1 MRLNTPLIDTLL
13 ERAAQM
19 EMHQIRYFLA
29 VAQTLNFTRAAEQCN
44 VSQPALTR
52 AIQQLEDELAGPL
65 IRREG
70 KLSHLTDLGQ
80 RMLPLMQQCYQ
91 SALSAK
97 SLASSLKKGAAA
109 SLSLALSPTIDTEL
123 LVTPLAEVQRTFP
136 GLQLGIWRGSAEG
149 VAERLKKGDVDLA
162 IAGPLQQDWDRLDT
176 WPLFQDSIGMAV
188 HHSHPLVNR
197 NAVEAGD
204 IKGMPIL
211 FNPECEYAE
220 HTSQHLDSLNIEIG
234 RGHQIRSQ
242 HDLVA
247 LLEGNLGIGILPR
260 STSARRN
267 ALRQVPIPGLDLSR
281 EIFLYGVAGR
291 QRTAVAEAL
300 VKLLRARDWSQ
311 VLN

>member
-1 MRLNTPLIDTLL
+1 
-13 ERAAQM
+13 M

-97 SLASSLKKGAAA
+97 SLATAMKKGTAA
-109 SLSLALSPTIDTEL
+109 SLSLALSQTVDIDL
-123 LVTPLAEVQRTFP
+123 LVAPLMELQRAFP
-136 GLQLGIWRGSAEG
+136 GLQLTLCRGNAEA
-149 VAERLKKGDVDLA
+149 VAERLKKGEVDLA
-162 IAGPLQQDWDRLDT
+162 ISGPLHEDWDRLHT
-176 WPLFQDSIGMAV
+176 WALFQDPLAMVV
-188 HHSHPLVNR
+188 HRNHPLVTR
-197 NAVEAGD
+197 NAVEAD
-204 IKGMPIL
+204 DVKNIPIL
-211 FNPECEYAE
+211 LNPDCEYAGQ
-220 HTSQHLDSLNIEIG
+220 TSKHLSQLNIEIE

-242 HDLVA
+242 HDLIT

-260 STSARRN
+260 STSSRREV
-267 ALRQVPIPGLDLSR
+267 LRQIPMAGLDLNR

-291 QRTAVAEAL
+291 QRSVVADAL
-300 VKLLRARDWSQ
+300 VKLLRARDWEQ
-311 VLN
+311 AVN

>member
-1 MRLNTPLIDTLL
+1 
-13 ERAAQM
+13 M

-80 RMLPLMQQCYQ
+80 RMLPLMQRCYQ

-97 SLASSLKKGAAA
+97 SLATSMRKGAAA
-109 SLSLALSPTIDTEL
+109 SLALALSPTVDIGL
-123 LVTPLAEVQRTFP
+123 LVSPLVELQRAFPAMQLNLYRGNAE
-136 GLQLGIWRGSAEG
+136 A
-149 VAERLKKGDVDLA
+149 VAERLKKGEVDLA
-162 IAGPLQQDWDRLDT
+162 LAGPLQQDWDRLDT
-176 WPLFQDSIGMAV
+176 WALFQDPFAIVA
-188 HHSHPLVNR
+188 HRSHPLGAR
-197 NAVEAGD
+197 NKIEAGD
-204 IKGMPIL
+204 VKGVPVL
-211 FNPECEYAE
+211 LNPDCEYAK
-220 HTSQHLDSLNIEIG
+220 HTSQHLNQLNIEIG

-242 HDLVA
+242 HDLIA

-260 STSARRN
+260 STSIRHDT
-267 ALRQVPIPGLDLSR
+267 LQQIPIAGFDFNR
-281 EIFLYGVAGR
+281 EVFLYGVAGR
-291 QRTAVAEAL
+291 QRSTVADAL
-300 VKLLRARDWSQ
+300 IKLLRARDWTQ

>member
-1 MRLNTPLIDTLL
+1 
-13 ERAAQM
+13 M

-65 IRREG
+65 LRREG

-97 SLASSLKKGAAA
+97 SLATSMKKGAAA
-109 SLSLALSPTIDTEL
+109 SLSLALSQTVDLDLMVAPLVEL
-123 LVTPLAEVQRTFP
+123 QRAFP
-136 GLQLGIWRGSAEG
+136 GLQLVLWRGNAEA
-149 VAERLKKGDVDLA
+149 VAERLKKGEADLA
-162 IAGPLQQDWDRLDT
+162 ISGPLHQDWDRLNT
-176 WPLFQDSIGMAV
+176 WTLFQDPLAMVV
-188 HHSHPLVNR
+188 HRSHPLGTR
-197 NAVEAGD
+197 NAVEARDVKD
-204 IKGMPIL
+204 IPIL
-211 FNPECEYAE
+211 LNPDCEYAE
-220 HTSQHLDSLNIEIG
+220 HTSQHLGQLDIEIG

-242 HDLVA
+242 HDLIT

-260 STSARRN
+260 STSSRHE
-267 ALRQVPIPGLDLSR
+267 ALRQIPIAGLDLNR
-281 EIFLYGVAGR
+281 EVFLHGVAGR
-291 QRTAVAEAL
+291 QRSAVAEAL
-300 VKLLRARDWSQ
+300 IKLLRARDWSQ

>member
-1 MRLNTPLIDTLL
+1 
-13 ERAAQM
+13 M

-29 VAQTLNFTRAAEQCN
+29 VAQALNFTRAAEQCN

-97 SLASSLKKGAAA
+97 SLASSLKKGAAGG
-109 SLSLALSPTIDTEL
+109 LSLALSQTIDMEL
-123 LVTPLAEVQRTFP
+123 LVAPLVEVQRAFP
-136 GLQLGIWRGSAEG
+136 GLQLSIWRGNAEG
-149 VAERLKKGDVDLA
+149 VAERLKKGEVDMA
-162 IAGPLQQDWDRLDT
+162 IAGPLHQGWDRLDT
-176 WPLFQDSIGMAV
+176 WALFQDPFAMVV
-188 HHSHPLVNR
+188 HRNHPLGAQ
-197 NAVEAGD
+197 NAVVAGD
-204 IKGMPIL
+204 VKDIPIL
-211 FNPECEYAE
+211 LNPDCEYAE
-220 HTSQHLDSLNIEIG
+220 HTSQHLGRLNIEIG

-242 HDLVA
+242 HDLIT

-260 STSARRN
+260 STSARREV
-267 ALRQVPIPGLDLSR
+267 LHQIPIAELDLNR
-281 EIFLYGVAGR
+281 EVFLYGVAGR
-291 QRTAVAEAL
+291 QRSAVADAL

-311 VLN
+311 ALD

>member
-1 MRLNTPLIDTLL
+1 
-13 ERAAQM
+13 M

-65 IRREG
+65 LRREG

-97 SLASSLKKGAAA
+97 TLANSLKKGTAA
-109 SLSLALSPTIDTEL
+109 SLSLALSQTVDIDL
-123 LVTPLAEVQRTFP
+123 LVAPLVELQRVFP
-136 GLQLGIWRGSAEG
+136 GLQLGIFRSDAEG

-162 IAGPLQQDWDRLDT
+162 VAGPLPKDWDRFDAWT
-176 WPLFQDSIGMAV
+176 LFQDPIAIVV
-188 HHSHPLVNR
+188 HRSHPLGSR
-197 NAVEAGD
+197 NAIEAGD
-204 IKGMPIL
+204 IKDVPIL
-211 FNPECEYAE
+211 LNPDCECVE
-220 HTSQHLDSLNIEIG
+220 HTSQHLGQLNIEIG

-242 HDLVA
+242 HDLVT
-247 LLEGNLGIGILPR
+247 LLEANLGIGVLPR
-260 STSARRN
+260 STSVRHDT
-267 ALRQVPIPGLDLSR
+267 LRQISIVGLGVSR
-281 EIFLYGVAGR
+281 EVFLYGVAGR
-291 QRTAVAEAL
+291 QRSAVADAL
-300 VKLLRARDWSQ
+300 IKLLRARDWTQ